1 MADLQMLPTA
11 DAPNWLGTLRPLPGW
26 CVGRIDEAVDQPW
39 RIAVTGARASGGWES
54 CETIAAF
61 SFAGLPSAS
70 VINHMLGQALHSN
83 GAKAVQTIEVPIP
96 RREGAAAARGSGYI
110 EAADRELW
118 VQFTSY
124 VVGSGL
130 PNWGQL
136 VQHCLYIDVNSEIA
150 LKDNII
156 HLSDSLHNRFNA
168 WLNVRS

>member
-1 MADLQMLPTA
+1 MMPASSPQHGNRVPGDDPLPGLADLQMLPTA

-39 RIAVTGARASGGWES
+39 RIAVTGARASG
-54 CETIAAF
+54 
-61 SFAGLPSAS
+61 
-70 VINHMLGQALHSN
+70 ALHSN

-124 VVGSGL
+124 VVGSDL
-130 PNWGQL
+130 PNRGQL